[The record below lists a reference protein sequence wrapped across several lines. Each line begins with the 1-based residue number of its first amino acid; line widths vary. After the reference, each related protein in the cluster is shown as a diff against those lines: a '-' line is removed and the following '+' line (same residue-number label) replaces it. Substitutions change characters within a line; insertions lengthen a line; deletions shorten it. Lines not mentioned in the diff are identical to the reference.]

1 MTTLTPNHPGRRLL
15 FEFESDPPSGYV
27 APTRTTVDHLRAAR
41 AWTVSAPELID
52 EHQED
57 DEEYLLL
64 GVGDIIH
71 TLGVSAEVYSRL
83 PPWGDLV
90 PPHVDRAQLA
100 DVGALVEA
108 MSALSRKVDDN
119 MIVALDGV
127 EIGWIERGNTDGI
140 SVGLLTELGLVLAG
154 KG

>member
-1 MTTLTPNHPGRRLL
+1 
-15 FEFESDPPSGYV
+15 
-27 APTRTTVDHLRAAR
+27 
-41 AWTVSAPELID
+41 
-52 EHQED
+52 
-57 DEEYLLL
+57 
-64 GVGDIIH
+64 
-71 TLGVSAEVYSRL
+71 
-83 PPWGDLV
+83 
-90 PPHVDRAQLA
+90 
-100 DVGALVEA
+100 